1 MPNVHDAPDQ
11 PVDVPTVA
19 FDLPARLGLDHPLVN
34 APMAGAAGGA
44 LAGAVST
51 AGGLGLIGIASTA
64 TKEWISEQATLAR
77 APGRAWGAGLMAWVL
92 ERSLDPLHEIL
103 DHGPSLVSVSFGDP
117 GPAAA
122 LIRESGALC
131 AMQVGNDADLQR
143 ALEPDIDVVVCRGG
157 EGGGHGRNDVATLPL
172 LQQALA
178 ATSKPVI
185 AAGGIA
191 DARGVAAVLAAG
203 AQAAWI
209 GTRFAASTESS
220 SHDRVK
226 QAIAAAELDD
236 TIFTRVFDIAQRIP
250 WPTEF
255 GGRALRND
263 FTEQWAQDG
272 EGLVDAL
279 AKDPSITETIKA
291 ARTHADVS
299 TAPVY
304 AGQSVSRTAGQ
315 EGAAD
320 IVAELAGFR
329 THLGTAAARWSRGR

>member
-1 MPNVHDAPDQ
+1 MPSDQ
-11 PVDVPTVA
+11 NTTDQQAEFTA
-19 FDLPARLGLDHPLVN
+19 ATFDLSHRLGLDLPLIN

-44 LAGAVST
+44 LAAAVSSSG
-51 AGGLGLIGIASTA
+51 ALGMIGIGSTA
-64 TKEWISEQATLAR
+64 SPEWISEQAALAR

-92 ERSLDPLHEIL
+92 ERSLQPLHEVL
-103 DHGPSLVSVSFGDP
+103 SHGPSLVCVSFGDP

-122 LIRESGALC
+122 LIGEAGALC
-131 AMQVGNDADLQR
+131 AMQVGNEADLQR

-178 ATSKPVI
+178 ATNKPVI

-191 DARGVAAVLAAG
+191 DSRGVAAVLAAG
-203 AQAAWI
+203 AQAAWV
-209 GTRFAASTESS
+209 GTRFAASSEST

-226 QAIAAAELDD
+226 EAIAAAGLDD
-236 TIFTRVFDIAQRIP
+236 TVFTQVFDLAQRIP

-263 FTEQWAQDG
+263 FTDQWAQDR
-272 EGLVDAL
+272 EGLINAL
-279 AKDPSITETIKA
+279 AEDPSLTESVNA
-291 ARTHADVS
+291 ARARGDVS

-304 AGQSVSRTAGQ
+304 AGQSAALTAGQ
-315 EGAAD
+315 ETAAD
-320 IVAELAGFR
+320 IVAELSGFR
-329 THLGTAAARWSRGR
+329 THLGAAAARWS